1 MRRPVNAA
9 LEEAR
14 RALRKPTRL
23 RDESYADQNRRR
35 DPQPQRDPRVLR
47 GQLDLDGN
55 VAR

>member
-1 MRRPVNAA
+1 MRGTNAA

-23 RDESYADQNRRR
+23 QNESYADQNRRR
-35 DPQPQRDPRVLR
+35 HPQPRRDPPVLQ

>member
-1 MRRPVNAA
+1 MSGRNAA

-23 RDESYADQNRRR
+23 QDESYVDQNRRR
-35 DPQPQRDPRVLR
+35 HPQPRHDPRVLR
-47 GQLDLDGN
+47 GQLDLGGN